1 MKIIANYT
9 QRWDDDGYVTTQNI
23 TVECTD
29 IELKYINS
37 RVHNHLEKEG
47 NLMWY
52 KRLCEGEQRITLTP
66 LKAFKET
73 ICKEN
78 KRIKGDR
85 NSFIK
90 VVITKRH
97 KPLQEGECV
106 TCEHATPD
114 LGYCTLHQLSI
125 YKDGMGCDQW
135 KKSKPCTLLRTNC

>member
-1 MKIIANYT
+1 MKIKANYT

-37 RVHNHLEKEG
+37 QVYNHLTKEDRF
-47 NLMWY
+47 MWY
-52 KRLCEGEQRITLTP
+52 KRLHEGEQRISLTP

-90 VVITKRH
+90 VVITQRQKRNRD
-97 KPLQEGECV
+97 GECV
-106 TCEHATPD
+106 TCQHASAD
-114 LGYCTLHQLSI
+114 MRYCLLHNIGI
-125 YKDGMGCDQW
+125 YQGDMGCEQW
-135 KKSKPCTLLRTNC
+135 EKAKANV

>member
-47 NLMWY
+47 GLMWY
-52 KRLCEGEQRITLTP
+52 KRLREGEQRITLTP

-73 ICKEN
+73 ICKDN

-90 VVITKRH
+90 VVITKRQ
-97 KPLQEGECV
+97 KRNRDGECV
-106 TCEHATPD
+106 TCQHATAD
-114 LGYCTLHQLSI
+114 VKYCTLHKLSI
-125 YKDGMGCDQW
+125 YQDDMGCKQW
-135 KKSKPCTLLRTNC
+135 EKAKANV